1 MNILRYYNALKTRT
15 FTYLNKHKGFKTDRK
30 IIVIES
36 DDWGSIR
43 MPSRETYNKL
53 LKAGLKVDQC
63 HYCKNDSIASIE
75 DFDYLFD
82 ILLQFKDINEKHPV
96 ITANSVV
103 ANPDFKK
110 IKEAGYEKYYY
121 EPFPDTLTKYP
132 NTDFSSCE
140 KGMELNIFHPQFHC
154 REHLNIFRWMD
165 RLKRGSKEVH
175 TAFEHDFFG
184 ISTTISNE
192 KNPSFMAAYDADSE
206 TELLELKKITEEGLS
221 LFYDIFK
228 FSSKSFIAPNYI
240 LPKSLE
246 PVFKSNGID
255 IFQGNYVQKWKKEVQ
270 YNFMGKQNENE
281 QIYLVRNV
289 LFEPS
294 SSQSIDWVN
303 NALYQISRAFSE
315 KQPAIICSHRV
326 NFIGRI
332 FKENRDRNL
341 KLFRLLLN
349 NILKKWPDVEF
360 MSSDELG
367 KLIINNQV
375 K

>member
-1 MNILRYYNALKTRT
+1 
-15 FTYLNKHKGFKTDRK
+15 
-30 IIVIES
+30 
-36 DDWGSIR
+36 
-43 MPSRETYNKL
+43 
-53 LKAGLKVDQC
+53 
-63 HYCKNDSIASIE
+63 
-75 DFDYLFD
+75 
-82 ILLQFKDINEKHPV
+82 
-96 ITANSVV
+96 
-103 ANPDFKK
+103 
-110 IKEAGYEKYYY
+110 
-121 EPFPDTLTKYP
+121 
-132 NTDFSSCE
+132 
-140 KGMELNIFHPQFHC
+140 
-154 REHLNIFRWMD
+154 
-165 RLKRGSKEVH
+165 
-175 TAFEHDFFG
+175 
-184 ISTTISNE
+184 
-192 KNPSFMAAYDADSE
+192 
-206 TELLELKKITEEGLS
+206 
-221 LFYDIFK
+221 
-228 FSSKSFIAPNYI
+228 
-240 LPKSLE
+240 
-246 PVFKSNGID
+246 
-255 IFQGNYVQKWKKEVQ
+255 
-270 YNFMGKQNENE
+270 MGKQNKND